1 MLGDDLQYF
10 LALAATGTI
19 TGTAE
24 HLGISQPAL
33 SKAMQRLERKV
44 GARLITRTAR
54 GIELTEAGKAF
65 HARLQA
71 TSRDMDDAVQE
82 ARNLGGNDAGLLR
95 MGVTPATTDF
105 TLQALLPALTA
116 ERPAASI
123 AFTTAFSNAMMDK
136 VSRRDVELAV
146 CPVPER
152 LDAAL
157 ECETLYDDPCSL
169 MMQASHPLARQET
182 ISLEDITRYPWAATG
197 QHEFT
202 RLQMRGA
209 FTRRGLPLPRIVVEV
224 DTLNALILV
233 VARTGLI
240 SMINSRNVQAGSL
253 PGNVVVRPLALSA
266 MDRRIG
272 ILRRAGYLSPISQ
285 RALELL
291 RAAAVGKENAAPS
304 NGAA

>member
-10 LALAATGTI
+10 LALADTGTF
-19 TGTAE
+19 TGAAE
-24 HLGISQPAL
+24 QLGLSQPAL

-44 GARLITRTAR
+44 GARLLTRTAR

-65 HARLQA
+65 HARLRA
-71 TSRDMDDAVQE
+71 ASRDMDDAVRE

-95 MGVTPATTDF
+95 LGITPATTDF
-105 TLQALLPALTA
+105 ALQALLPALTV

-123 AFTTAFSNAMMDK
+123 AFSTAFSNAMMEK
-136 VSRRDVELAV
+136 VGRRDVELAV

-169 MMQASHPLARQET
+169 MMRNDHALARQQS
-182 ISLEDITRYPWAATG
+182 ISLEDITRHPWAATG

-202 RLQMRGA
+202 RLQVRSA
-209 FTRRGLPLPRIVVEV
+209 FGKRGLALPRIVVEA
-224 DTLNALILV
+224 DTLNALMLV

-240 SMINSRNVQAGSL
+240 SMINSRSVQAGRL
-253 PGNVVVRPLALSA
+253 PENVVVRPVALSG

-272 ILRRAGYLSPISQ
+272 ILRRAGYLSPIAL
-285 RALELL
+285 RACELL
-291 RAAAVGKENAAPS
+291 RAAA
-304 NGAA
+304 GAAQEINPA